1 MEKEL
6 PQFLRNIADQVEN
19 NTIKEDELR
28 KLSEF
33 YMSYWFSD
41 KIPSTPEKDYMKLL
55 ILGWYIYNQIRNV

>member
-33 YMSYWFSD
+33 YMSYLFSD
-41 KIPSTPEKDYMKLL
+41 KIPSTPEKDYMKFL